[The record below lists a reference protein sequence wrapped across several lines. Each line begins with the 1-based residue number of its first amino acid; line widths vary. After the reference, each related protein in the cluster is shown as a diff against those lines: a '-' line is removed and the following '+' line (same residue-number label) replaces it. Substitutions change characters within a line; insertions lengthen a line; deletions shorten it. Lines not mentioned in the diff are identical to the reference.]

1 MPRLAGGSGFPD
13 ALMTQ
18 EEPVA
23 NGEHPNAIGES
34 KGSGINNLSEE
45 DMGTLTHKIEEILL
59 KGALSNE
66 DSSQWATN
74 KMGKK

>member
-1 MPRLAGGSGFPD
+1 
-13 ALMTQ
+13 MTH
-18 EEPVA
+18 EPVA
-23 NGEHPNAIGES
+23 NGEYSNAVGEF
-34 KGSGINNLSEE
+34 KGPGINNLSEE